1 MSEYNPKIKVSFN
14 IPKSILD
21 FLDNQANFEKPELN
35 RTQMLVKIILHY
47 KEEVSNGIWK
57 STSEIKK
64 LRRSQDILNKV
75 EGCPAFKIS
84 LIGNDDLNK
93 NLLIHQHHAHN
104 FSNDKLTIG
113 VDFHYTNV
121 KEVDVDGIYINFKGQ
136 IWAISTDQEKYK
148 SLRPTYYRD
157 SQGAIIVFDLKS
169 KAHFKKLPLLL
180 DVFKASIKS
189 KNVPILLVG
198 YRREA
203 SDKRAVSR
211 KEINE
216 FTSKYNLYYM
226 EQAKTITEDEIDC
239 FDVLISLM
247 TGSKIF
253 IDDKLVFKPG
263 KIPVTSGTG
272 LFNSEEDV
280 VNQAISHLKKIPEI
294 PEVVHFSSEENVA
307 RQAISLLVN
316 KFNRLHLLEI
326 AEESK
331 IEANLIESTLK
342 KMIESKEI
350 NARYFE
356 STKSVVFR

>member
-35 RTQMLVKIILHY
+35 RTQMLIKIILHY
-47 KEEVSNGIWK
+47 KEEVSDGIWK

-64 LRRSQDILNKV
+64 LQRSQDILHKV
-75 EGCPAFKIS
+75 ERCPAFKIS
-84 LIGNDDLNK
+84 LIGNDVLNK
-93 NLLIHQHHAHN
+93 NLLIHQFPVHN
-104 FSNDKLTIG
+104 SSNDKLTIG

-121 KEVDVDGIYINFKGQ
+121 KEVDVDGVLFNFKGQ
-136 IWAISTDQEKYK
+136 IWVISTDQEKYK
-148 SLRPTYYRD
+148 FLRPTYYRG
-157 SQGAIIVFDLKS
+157 SKGAIIAFDLKS
-169 KAHFKKLPLLL
+169 EEHFKKLPPLL
-180 DVFKASIKS
+180 DVFKTSIES
-189 KNVPILLVG
+189 KNIPILLVG

-203 SDKRAVSR
+203 IDKQAVSL

-226 EQAKTITEDEIDC
+226 EQAKIIIEDEIDC

-247 TGSKIF
+247 AGSKIY
-253 IDDKLVFKPG
+253 IDDRLVFKPG
-263 KIPVTSGTG
+263 KIPVTSGAG
-272 LFNSEEDV
+272 LFNSEEDIV
-280 VNQAISHLKKIPEI
+280 DQAISHLKKIPDI
-294 PEVVHFSSEENVA
+294 SEVVHFPSEENAA
-307 RQAISLLVN
+307 RQAISLLAN

-326 AEESK
+326 AEECK
-331 IEANLIESTLK
+331 IEENLIETTLK

-350 NARYFE
+350 DARYFE